1 MNEGDLGEGQAV
13 AGRGSASA
21 LRICLIS
28 SEHSPWGGLGNALR
42 NLAALLA
49 TQHEVTLIQSG
60 PPHRNEWGAT
70 STDAGVREIFAEV
83 SPDLSR
89 MAFSTEAHRRSAAVM
104 EAIEHAYD
112 PPGPDYIE
120 VPDYLALGLVILQA
134 RRAGNPLL
142 RDTLIGVKVSSTA
155 ELIAA
160 HDGTLNLPDMRLLA
174 ELEREQFR
182 LADRLLWRGGDTLDL
197 YRRYYSDL
205 PLPEPVRIRGPMEAM
220 PEAPMPAPRDP
231 AEPLRILY
239 VGRLQRCKGT
249 LDLAEACSRL
259 RSDDWRLTMFGAD
272 TLTAPMGQSARLT
285 IETMCGGDPRVGIE
299 DPVPHEELQRRW
311 QEHDLLV
318 VPSRFE
324 VWSNVALEAMRAG
337 LPILATPVGGLAE
350 IVDPGVTG
358 WHTEGLGAG
367 ALHRAL
373 SRLLEDRDEL
383 ERMRASG
390 AIFKRFAD
398 LTDAAGVLD
407 AYDRMLGTFRPPR
420 PASVEAPAGYPNV
433 TAIIPYYRSSKYV
446 REAVDS
452 ILGQTYS
459 DLDVLIVNDGSFE
472 EEDDVLSELA
482 RDRRVTVVTKL
493 NEGEPAAR
501 NLGARLARGE
511 FLAMLDADNVLER
524 DFVARAVAVLL
535 REPELAYV
543 TCWLRLIAGDGSGAP
558 QGSGYAPLG
567 SRVSSDDV
575 ENWDGDGLAVLPKRI
590 FTELG
595 YRYEPTAGLQSDWEL
610 YRSLREDGRFGAVIP
625 ERLATYRVHPESRL
639 STYEEDIHRRS
650 WDEGRARRRLRRT
663 RWTTEGR

>member
-1 MNEGDLGEGQAV
+1 M

-21 LRICLIS
+21 LRICLVS

-42 NLAALLA
+42 HLAALLA
-49 TQHEVTLIQSG
+49 TRHEVTLIQSG
-60 PPHRNEWGAT
+60 PLHPNGWGAT
-70 STDAGVREIFAEV
+70 STDSGVREVFAEV
-83 SPDLSR
+83 SPDLAR
-89 MAFSTEAHRRSAAVM
+89 MAFSTEAHRRSAAVL

-112 PPGPDYIE
+112 LPGPDYIE
-120 VPDYLALGLVILQA
+120 VPDYQALGLVPLQA

-160 HDGTLNLPDMRLLA
+160 HDGTLNRPDMRRLA

-197 YRRYYSDL
+197 YRRYYSNL
-205 PLPEPVRIRGPMEAM
+205 PLPEPVRIRGPMEAAS
-220 PEAPMPAPRDP
+220 EAPMPAPRDP
-231 AEPLRILY
+231 AKPLRILY

-272 TLTAPMGQSARLT
+272 TPTAPMGQSARLT
-285 IETMCGGDPRVGIE
+285 IETMCGGDPRIRIE
-299 DPVPHEELQRRW
+299 DPVPREELQRRW

-373 SRLLEDRDEL
+373 SRLLEDRGEL
-383 ERMRASG
+383 ERVRASG
-390 AIFKRFAD
+390 AIFERFVD
-398 LTDAAGVLD
+398 LTDPAGVLD
-407 AYDRMLGTFRPPR
+407 AYDRMLGTSRPPR
-420 PASVEAPAGYPNV
+420 PVSVGAPPADPKV
-433 TAIIPYYRSSKYV
+433 TAIIPYYRSSEYV
-446 REAVDS
+446 REAVES
-452 ILGQTYS
+452 MLGQTHP

-472 EEDDVLSELA
+472 EDDGVLSELA
-482 RDRRVTVVTKL
+482 GDRRVTVVTKP

-511 FLAMLDADNVLER
+511 FLAMLDADNVLEP

-543 TCWLRLIAGDGSGAP
+543 TCWLRLIAGDGSDAP

-567 SRVSSDDV
+567 SRVLSDDV
-575 ENWDGDGLAVLPKRI
+575 ENWDGDALAVLPRRI

-610 YRSLREDGRFGAVIP
+610 YRSLREDARFGAVIP
-625 ERLATYRVHPESRL
+625 ERLARYRVHPESLLR
-639 STYEEDIHRRS
+639 THEDDIHRRS
-650 WDEGRARRRLRRT
+650 WDEGRTRRRLRRT
-663 RWTTEGR
+663 RWTMEGR